1 MSSRYSQTEKW
12 GDGWFSQ
19 LTPKSKLLFIYFCD
33 NCNIAGFIEIIPKR
47 ICIDTGLTSQELD
60 KCLIELSKC
69 FVYSNDNSVIYLRTF
84 LKHQK
89 NLPLNENNK
98 AHLGILK
105 TFADC
110 SHKFNIV
117 DVNEFINENIKG
129 LTKGLVEGDKQGAS
143 ISPLCICNGIGI
155 GNGKEETPEEK
166 KEEEITDLDF
176 LLANDK
182 AKYIIHFI
190 KQNCPNI
197 KLLKTQLTYENA
209 DALIAHYKFEEISR
223 IIAAMENYKPLA
235 QKNNSVYLT
244 LINWINK
251 DKKQN

>member
-12 GDGWFSQ
+12 ADAWFSQ
-19 LTPKSKLLFIYFCD
+19 LSPKSKLLFLYFCD

-117 DVNEFINENIKG
+117 DVNEFIYENIKG
-129 LTKGLVEGDKQGAS
+129 LTKGLVEGYKQGAS
-143 ISPLCICNGIGI
+143 ISPICISNGIGN

-166 KEEEITDLDF
+166 KEEVLDLDF
-176 LLANDK
+176 LFDNDK
-182 AKYIIHFI
+182 KNYIIHFI
-190 KQNCPNI
+190 KQKCTNI
-197 KLLKTQLTYENA
+197 KKLKQQLTDEQAAKLIEN
-209 DALIAHYKFEEISR
+209 YKFEEISR

-244 LINWINK
+244 MINWINRERK
-251 DKKQN
+251 